1 MTTTNTPALPTT
13 STGDTDERFAR
24 YSGILNPQ
32 SVRSTKAMIVGV
44 GSIGRNISLQLA
56 QMGVGR
62 ISLADHDTV
71 DPVNLGTQGYRP
83 AQVGHAKVEACLNDI
98 EAIYPSCLV
107 KTYQV
112 KLPHLDLDPRE
123 KWWGDIVFLTTDTMS
138 SRRDIVSDLL
148 ACQEVHRGVKYIVD
162 VRMLGEVF
170 QVRTV
175 PATTEG
181 LQSYLDN
188 HIFDDSEAVPGTCST
203 RTTGYGATCA
213 ASFAVAC
220 FSKILRGMEPPELIH
235 VDLFALELTAQSQ
248 APINDDN

>member
-1 MTTTNTPALPTT
+1 MMTTDTTASLIT

-44 GSIGRNISLQLA
+44 GSIGRNIGLQLA

-83 AQVGHAKVEACLNDI
+83 DQIGHAKVQACLADI
-98 EAIYPSCLV
+98 KAIYPSCSV
-107 KTYQV
+107 TPYQV

-123 KWWGDIVFLTTDTMS
+123 KRWGDVVFLTTDTMS
-138 SRRDIVSDLL
+138 SRRDIVSELL
-148 ACQEVHRGVKYIVD
+148 ACRESQRTVMHIVD

-170 QVRTV
+170 QVRTI
-175 PATTEG
+175 PATPQR
-181 LQSYLDN
+181 LQSYLDS

-248 APINDDN
+248 ASINDDN